1 MAAMDDIVEPSEID
15 LLLVDDDAELR
26 GEMAAYLAAHDYV
39 VHQAKDA
46 KAARA
51 ALAAHPIRLMVLDV
65 MLPGEDGLTFCRKLR
80 QQAGGP
86 PILMLSALGE
96 STDRV
101 VGLELGAD
109 DYAVKPLPPRELL
122 ARVRALLRRQA
133 AAPVLGRA
141 SAAYAFAGFR
151 LDLARRQ
158 LKAPNG
164 MVLQLTPAELSL
176 LGVFMRFPGQVLSRE
191 ALIREARGEDA
202 EVLDRAVD
210 IQISRLRRKLHA
222 QTDRELIATARGAG
236 YMLDARV
243 SAL

>member
-1 MAAMDDIVEPSEID
+1 MRDDIVEPQDVDI
-15 LLLVDDDAELR
+15 LLVDDDTELR
-26 GEMAAYLAAHDYV
+26 TETADYLASHGYV
-39 VHQAKDA
+39 VHQAGDA

-51 ALAAHPIRLMVLDV
+51 SLAKLPIRLIVLDV
-65 MLPGEDGLTFCRKLR
+65 MLPGEDGLTLCRKLR
-80 QQAGGP
+80 QDAGSP

-122 ARVRALLRRQA
+122 ARVRAILRRQG
-133 AAPVLGRA
+133 AAPGPQRG
-141 SAAYAFAGFR
+141 STAYAFAGFR
-151 LDLARRQ
+151 LDLTRRQ
-158 LKAPNG
+158 LKAPDG

-176 LGVFMRFPGQVLSRE
+176 LSVFMRFPGRVLSRE
-191 ALIREARGEDA
+191 ELLREARGEDA

-222 QTDRELIATARGAG
+222 QSTRELITTSRGAG
-236 YMLDARV
+236 YMLDV
-243 SAL
+243 KVTPL

>member
-1 MAAMDDIVEPSEID
+1 MQDDIVEPEAID
-15 LLLVDDDAELR
+15 LLLVDDDPELR
-26 GEMAAYLAAHDYV
+26 GEMADYLAGHGYV
-39 VHQAKDA
+39 VHQAGDA
-46 KAARA
+46 KSARA
-51 ALAAHPIRLMVLDV
+51 ALGAHPIRLMVLDV
-65 MLPGEDGLTFCRKLR
+65 MLPGEDGLTLCRKLR
-80 QQAGGP
+80 QQTAGP
-86 PILMLSALGE
+86 PILMLSAMGE
-96 STDRV
+96 SIDRV

-122 ARVRALLRRQA
+122 ARVRALLRRQG
-133 AAPVLGRA
+133 AAPGPSRA

-176 LGVFMRFPGQVLSRE
+176 LGVFMRFPGRILSRE
-191 ALIREARGEDA
+191 ELLREARGEEA

-222 QTDRELIATARGAG
+222 QTERELITTARGAG
-236 YMLDARV
+236 YMLDAKV
-243 SAL
+243 TAL